1 MNVTFRKQTI
11 FFFVVNLF
19 SSFIAQAQTFT
30 YVSND
35 NNSFAPEV
43 WAASTTWTIVNP
55 LNWSPATPG
64 NPTHGNLAG
73 AEIYGYTLSES
84 DLTIADN
91 APIINI
97 YDTLFIDGDFMV
109 ASNTQINVFGLLVVR
124 GDLTLPE
131 GAVQFFNQGKVVAT
145 GNLRVVDGSI
155 TNFEDSDF
163 YVFGSTNVGS
173 DTEPPNGGGNI
184 DGCVFWNTS
193 CDPEESTQT
202 ENDLQ
207 TNDPNLYAFVT
218 SGGNIPLPITLLH
231 FQAQPQSSASVLLS
245 WATAEEENFDY
256 FTVERSHNGVDFA
269 EVGRVYGS
277 GVNTKERRDYELID
291 TKPLT
296 GTSYYRLKATD
307 YDGTV
312 EYFKPTY
319 VNIEQQGFSAN
330 IYPNPGSGEQ
340 LTLQIGPHNPEAV
353 GFEIYNLQGVLVHQ
367 QEVRFPTNTI
377 TFSKHLEKGMY
388 VAVIRAGGESKTL
401 KWMVE

>member
-1 MNVTFRKQTI
+1 MIFRLLMTVCVACI
-11 FFFVVNLF
+11 FSLSGLCQYNYI
-19 SSFIAQAQTFT
+19 SE
-30 YVSND
+30 D
-35 NNSFAPEV
+35 NNSYTPGD
-43 WAASTTWTIVNP
+43 WHDAATWTIPNGPSPLPTPSENYNP
-55 LNWSPATPG
+55 QNTHSQLG
-64 NPTHGNLAG
+64 NVAV
-73 AEIYGYTLSES
+73 YGYTYLNTN
-84 DLTIADN
+84 LQVGNTTPTID
-91 APIINI
+91 I
-97 YDTLFIDGDFMV
+97 YDTLFITGNLTLHSSRLTIH
-109 ASNTQINVFGLLVVR
+109 ANGLLVV
-124 GDLTLPE
+124 
-131 GAVQFFNQGKVVAT
+131 V
-145 GNLRVVDGSI
+145 GNLVLENGSFDFVNNGNAVVTGTTSI
-155 TNFEDSDF
+155 SNGHVRNYANMYTYQAPNIS
-163 YVFGSTNVGS
+163 
-173 DTEPPNGGGNI
+173 NGGLLN
-184 DGCVFWNTS
+184 GCNAWNS
-193 CDPEESTQT
+193 CSSVGATNELNNETDLIN
-202 ENDLQ
+202 ENL
-207 TNDPNLYAFVT
+207 PLYEFV
-218 SGGNIPLPITLLH
+218 SSGNIPLPVTLLH
-231 FQAQPQSSASVLLS
+231 FQAQPQGSASVLLS

-367 QEVRFPTNTI
+367 QQVRFPTNTI